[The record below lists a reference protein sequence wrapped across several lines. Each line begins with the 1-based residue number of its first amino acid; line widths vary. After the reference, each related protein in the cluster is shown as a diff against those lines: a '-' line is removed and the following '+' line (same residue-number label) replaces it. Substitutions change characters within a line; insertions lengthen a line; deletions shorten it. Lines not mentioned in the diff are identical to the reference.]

1 MHYRVGAC
9 APTRSPPSPM
19 PYQKLKV
26 PQNGMLDAFEV
37 TLKSRDMVAD
47 EAQLAAAYRLQKFYA
62 DLLAYKVEKTSL
74 MGKIFN
80 RARPPR
86 GVYFWG
92 GVGRGKSFLMD
103 CFYES
108 VPYKRKRRVHF
119 HAFMREVHAR
129 LRELQNVNDPLIR
142 VAEDIAAQTALL
154 CFDEFHVSD
163 IADAMMLGRLL
174 QALFDRNVMFCM
186 TSNYP
191 PDGLYPHGLQ
201 RQNFLPTIALLKKM
215 LDVVEVDA
223 GIDYRLRRLEAVD
236 VYHVPDDETAEL
248 HMAKYFVTLA
258 GDAGAD
264 GAVDVMGREL
274 PVRRRAP
281 GVLWF
286 DFATLCGGPRS
297 QNDYLELAQEH
308 HTLLLSHV
316 PKMDSSRA
324 SEARRFTWLVDVL
337 YDQRVK
343 LIITAEAEAHA
354 LYLEGP
360 NAQEF
365 PRTVSRLIEM
375 RSREYLALPHRV
387 EVD

>member
-1 MHYRVGAC
+1 
-9 APTRSPPSPM
+9 M
-19 PYQKLKV
+19 PHHKLNV
-26 PQNGMLDAFEV
+26 PENGMLDAFHAA
-37 TLKSRDMVAD
+37 LRMRDMVAD
-47 EAQLAAAYRLQKFYA
+47 DAQLAAARRLQKFYTE
-62 DLLAYKVEKTSL
+62 LLTYKVEKTSFL
-74 MGKIFN
+74 GKLLN
-80 RARPPR
+80 RTKPPK

-103 CFYES
+103 CFFEA
-108 VPYKRKRRVHF
+108 VPFKRKRRVHF
-119 HAFMREVHAR
+119 HAFMREVHTR
-129 LRELQNVNDPLIR
+129 LRELKTENDPLIR
-142 VAEDIAAQTALL
+142 VADDIAAQTALL

-163 IADAMMLGRLL
+163 IADAMILGRLL
-174 QALFDRNVMFCM
+174 QALFDRQVMFCM

-191 PDGLYPHGLQ
+191 PDGLYPNGLQ
-201 RQNFLPTIALLKKM
+201 RHNFLPTIALLKKM
-215 LDVVEVDA
+215 LDVLEVDA
-223 GIDYRLRRLEAVD
+223 GIDYRLRRLESVD

-258 GDAGAD
+258 GEEGHDDSIEVLGRNL
-264 GAVDVMGREL
+264 AVK
-274 PVRRRAP
+274 RRAP

-286 DFATLCGGPRS
+286 DFAMLCGGPRS

-316 PKMDSSRA
+316 PVMDASRA

-354 LYLEGP
+354 LYLNGP

-375 RSREYLALPHRV
+375 RSREYLSLPHRV
-387 EVD
+387 DAPAAT